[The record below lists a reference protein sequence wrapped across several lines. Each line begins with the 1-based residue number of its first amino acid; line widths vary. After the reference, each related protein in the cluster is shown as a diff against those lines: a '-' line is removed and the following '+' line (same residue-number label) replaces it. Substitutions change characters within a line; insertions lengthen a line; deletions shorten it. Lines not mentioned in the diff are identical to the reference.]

1 MQAQVRSLPAQVP
14 HGLRDGDLVFRRSPD
29 LSTWVIGAQRE
40 GSRFTHV
47 GVVVLAAGA
56 AHVVHAVPPAGGERA
71 DRGVRVDTLAA
82 FIAPAH
88 ATDHGY
94 YRPRGL
100 DAAQRQVVREYVLA
114 QRGKAFD
121 ERFRYSDDARMY
133 CTEIVLKAFS
143 HAGLTAERDVPRV
156 RVLLHDEGI
165 PTPDDLR
172 RWQGVVAL
180 R

>member
-1 MQAQVRSLPAQVP
+1 MQAPARTAPARVP
-14 HGLRDGDLVFRRSPD
+14 RDLRDGDLVFRRSPD

-47 GVVVLAAGA
+47 GVVVLSAGA
-56 AHVVHAVPPAGGERA
+56 AYVVHAVPPADGERA

-82 FIAPAH
+82 FVAPAR
-88 ATDHGY
+88 ATDHGF
-94 YRPRGL
+94 YRPGGL
-100 DAAQRQVVREYVLA
+100 DATQRQVVRDYVLA

-121 ERFRYSDDARMY
+121 ERFLYSDDARMF

-143 HAGLTAERDVPRV
+143 RAGLAAERDVPRV

-172 RWQGVVAL
+172 RWQGLVAL